1 MTKTIFATAAAS
13 IAMIVA
19 APAVAQDATATYDG
33 FYIGGSA
40 GLDAFGGNDGNGIT
54 FDTDRD
60 GQFGDTVATTTGAN
74 AFSPGFCNGAA
85 TGPLASQPC
94 VKDDDGMGY
103 AVRIGYDKRV
113 GGIGVA
119 GVLIEGSTSN
129 AQEYSTGFSTTPASY
144 TTIRELDY
152 AISARG
158 RLGISPGDGR
168 GLIYATGGV
177 SYARIDHEFV
187 TTNGANSFDVVND
200 DDMVFGGQIGAGAE
214 VIIAGGLTFGVEYL
228 YSRYDDDD
236 SFVAVGPGTAGAT
249 NPFLLT
255 SGGTNLRPSDTD
267 FSTSSFR
274 ATVGYRF

>member
-1 MTKTIFATAAAS
+1 MTKTIFATAAAG
-13 IAMIVA
+13 IAMLA
-19 APAVAQDATATYDG
+19 SAPAFAQDAPTTFDG
-33 FYIGGSA
+33 FYIGGSV
-40 GLDAFGGNDGNGIT
+40 GLDTFGDDDGEGIT

-60 GQFGDTVATTTGAN
+60 GQFGDVVTTTTRAN
-74 AFSPGFCNGAA
+74 AFSPGLCSGAA
-85 TGPLASQPC
+85 TGPLATQSC
-94 VKDDDGMGY
+94 AKDDDGVGY

-119 GVLIEGSTSN
+119 GLLIEGSTSN
-129 AQEYSTGFSTTPASY
+129 AREFSSGFSTTPASY

-177 SYARIDHEFV
+177 SYARIDHDFA
-187 TTNGANSFDVVND
+187 TTNGANSFDVVNNN
-200 DDMVFGGQIGAGAE
+200 DMVFGGQVGAGGE
-214 VIIAGGLTFGVEYL
+214 VIVAGGLTIGLEYL
-228 YSRYDDDD
+228 YSRYDDDK

-255 SGGTNLRPSDTD
+255 SGGTNLRPGNTD